1 MKPTDDAPRRP
12 AGRPRDESID
22 ERVLA
27 VTRELLLQVGWD
39 DLSVRLVATRAGV
52 GRASLTRRW
61 PTKAELVLHAI
72 LGESP
77 DLAPFS
83 GTDLNGWIEWVV
95 RGSHELFSR
104 PDVRLAVP
112 GLLLALRENAALRT
126 TLWQNFSG
134 PAVALYAEHIAATDT
149 AARRRADLD
158 SRALLVL
165 AAGAALFVTTVA
177 TDEDSSALRT
187 RITELLTRAAQRS
200 PD

>member
-1 MKPTDDAPRRP
+1 MTDVPRRP
-12 AGRPRDESID
+12 AGRPRDDSID

-27 VTRELLLQVGWD
+27 VTRELLLEVGWD
-39 DLSVRLVATRAGV
+39 DLSVRLVAARAGV

-83 GTDLNGWIEWVV
+83 GTDLNGWIDWVV
-95 RGSHELFSR
+95 RGSHQLFSR
-104 PDVRLAVP
+104 PDVHAAVP
-112 GLLLALRENAALRT
+112 GLLLALRENDALRT
-126 TLWQNFSG
+126 ALWENFSG
-134 PAVALYAEHIAATDT
+134 PAVALYAEHLT
-149 AARRRADLD
+149 APSRARRRRADLD

-177 TDEDSSALRT
+177 TDEDSTALRK
-187 RITELLTRAAQRS
+187 RITELLTTAVQSRLH
-200 PD
+200 

>member
-83 GTDLNGWIEWVV
+83 GTDLDGGIEWVV

-104 PDVRLAVP
+104 PDVRAAVP

-134 PAVALYAEHIAATDT
+134 LAAALYAQHRAAPNA

-177 TDEDSSALRT
+177 TDEDSPALRT
-187 RITELLTRAAQRS
+187 RITELLTRAAQSS